1 MPYYPLSQIKPNL
14 YTNGSEYVLFS
25 TREPYTGYYYEVSD
39 GKRYTGKTIQDGPNN
54 LLIKESTIL
63 STSTDPQNSVN
74 DEETTPLYINIML
87 PNVDE
92 NPDSGIPY
100 PESINTEYYQL
111 NKISPILRTLPQPNI
126 IPPKPPDY
134 ALGTYQRF
142 FCKKNNENIY
152 FEIDKPTHE
161 KLTQK
166 NQNIA
171 FDLYS
176 SISTLWYLKGKIS
189 KIYKSNKGLIELIE
203 RNQKWLG
210 FSQYFR
216 NNYLQYYKSKNKSN
230 LYTSGGKFK
239 TQTIPNYIGF
249 YHFHNNKAMVGK
261 IHTNIPHETLIP
273 LGSFTTPPKLSKTKY
288 VTITGESYTGGGGNS
303 MSGGG
308 NSMSGGGGY

>member
-14 YTNGSEYVLFS
+14 YTNGSEYTLFS

-39 GKRYTGKTIQDGPNN
+39 GKKYTGKTVYDGPNN
-54 LLIKESTIL
+54 LLIKSNSIPFL
-63 STSTDPQNSVN
+63 STDPQNSVN
-74 DEETTPLYINIML
+74 NEETSPLYVNIAL

-92 NPDSGIPY
+92 NPDSGVPY
-100 PESINTEYYQL
+100 PESINNDYYQL

-203 RNQKWLG
+203 RNKKWLG
-210 FSQYFR
+210 FSQYFK

-239 TQTIPNYIGF
+239 TPTISNYIGF
-249 YHFHNNKAMVGK
+249 YHFHNNKPMVGK
-261 IHTNIPHETLIP
+261 IHTNTFHETLTPISSSFLTP
-273 LGSFTTPPKLSKTKY
+273 LNINKTKY
-288 VTITGESYTGGGGNS
+288 VTTKGENYTGGMENS
-303 MSGGG
+303 SGGG
-308 NSMSGGGGY
+308 NYGGGGSSY